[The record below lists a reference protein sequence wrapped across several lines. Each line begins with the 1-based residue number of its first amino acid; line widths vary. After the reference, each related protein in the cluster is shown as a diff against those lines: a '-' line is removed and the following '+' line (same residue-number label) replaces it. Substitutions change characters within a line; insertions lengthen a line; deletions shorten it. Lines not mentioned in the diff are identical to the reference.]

1 MHRRIPYQRAIQK
14 NAASPTLSL
23 DANDMKAT
31 SRNNARSPF
40 LPRQALSNESVPMGG
55 ALVRLMQ
62 MAGPNEQALTIRKS
76 PPTLFVLSSPWEPF
90 LPPLAH
96 SARLPLC
103 PLTQALCLNPS
114 PASYP
119 TYFCNLH
126 NSRREKAQPRDSLY
140 VQDFLDFSSLKR
152 KTDKFANFS
161 QPEVCVCM
169 YDCMWVLQELGK

>member
-1 MHRRIPYQRAIQK
+1 MHPRIPYQRAIQK

-31 SRNNARSPF
+31 SRNNARSLF

-76 PPTLFVLSSPWEPF
+76 PPTLFVRLSLPGNPF
-90 LPPLAH
+90 SPLAH

-103 PLTQALCLNPS
+103 PLTQALCLLS
-114 PASYP
+114 CYTLYETASQAPAG
-119 TYFCNLH
+119 L
-126 NSRREKAQPRDSLY
+126 
-140 VQDFLDFSSLKR
+140 LKR
-152 KTDKFANFS
+152 
-161 QPEVCVCM
+161 P
-169 YDCMWVLQELGK
+169 L

>member
-1 MHRRIPYQRAIQK
+1 MHRRIPYQRALQK

-76 PPTLFVLSSPWEPF
+76 PPTLFVLFSPWEPF
-90 LPPLAH
+90 LPPWLIRLACPYVL
-96 SARLPLC
+96 SLKPYASTPALP
-103 PLTQALCLNPS
+103 PTQHTF
-114 PASYP
+114 P
-119 TYFCNLH
+119 TYMVPCSPVKKN
-126 NSRREKAQPRDSLY
+126 
-140 VQDFLDFSSLKR
+140 
-152 KTDKFANFS
+152 TDKIAIFPTRS
-161 QPEVCVCM
+161 VCGGRVFFPKN
-169 YDCMWVLQELGK
+169 VL

>member
-90 LPPLAH
+90 LPPPG
-96 SARLPLC
+96 SFG
-103 PLTQALCLNPS
+103 S
-114 PASYP
+114 PAPLSS
-119 TYFCNLH
+119 H
-126 NSRREKAQPRDSLY
+126 
-140 VQDFLDFSSLKR
+140 SSLMP
-152 KTDKFANFS
+152 
-161 QPEVCVCM
+161 QPQPCLLPNIL
-169 YDCMWVLQELGK
+169 LQPTLFPE

>member
-76 PPTLFVLSSPWEPF
+76 PPTLFVLSTPWEPF
-90 LPPLAH
+90 LPPGSFGSPGPMSSH
-96 SARLPLC
+96 SNLMHQPLSASFYLPYIRLQPTWF
-103 PLTQALCLNPS
+103 PERES
-114 PASYP
+114 PDE
-119 TYFCNLH
+119 
-126 NSRREKAQPRDSLY
+126 R
-140 VQDFLDFSSLKR
+140 
-152 KTDKFANFS
+152 
-161 QPEVCVCM
+161 
-169 YDCMWVLQELGK
+169 